1 MAIKRRK
8 RATTERLASSAQDQ
22 IAGKIAVITGA
33 SRGIGLEIAR
43 ALAARRCNLALA
55 ARSFHLL
62 SEAARELGKNRIK
75 VLQRPCDVRVE
86 SSVEEFFDAASNEFG
101 RVDFLINNAGIAHEL
116 ASIEKL
122 NPLVWS
128 DVIQTNLDG
137 LFYCTHYALPL
148 MKAGSTIVNNLSV
161 AAQGQFPGHAAYNAS
176 KWGGLG
182 FTNTLREELRE
193 RRIRVV
199 ALIPGP
205 TNTDI
210 WDQFWPDRP
219 RDRMMTA
226 ASVAQAVVACL
237 ELPPEAVVEE
247 IKLRPIGG
255 TL

>member
-1 MAIKRRK
+1 MATKRPK
-8 RATTERLASSAQDQ
+8 RTATQQRTLAAQDP
-22 IAGKIAVITGA
+22 ITGRVAVISGA

-43 ALAARRCNLALA
+43 ALGARGCNLALA
-55 ARSFHLL
+55 ARSFHSLGQAAKEL
-62 SEAARELGKNRIK
+62 SQHHVNI
-75 VLQRPCDVRVE
+75 LQRSCDVRVE
-86 SSVEEFFDAASNEFG
+86 SSVKEFFDAVSNEFG
-101 RVDFLINNAGIAHEL
+101 RGDFLINNAGIAHEL
-116 ASIEKL
+116 APIEKL
-122 NPLVWS
+122 DPQVWK

-148 MKAGSTIVNNLSV
+148 MKAGATIINNLSV
-161 AAQGQFPGHAAYNAS
+161 ASQGQFPGHAAYNTS

-205 TNTDI
+205 TNTEI
-210 WDQFWPDRP
+210 WEQFWPDRP

-226 ASVAQAVVACL
+226 ASIAQAVVACL
-237 ELPPEAVVEE
+237 ELPPDTVVEE

>member
-1 MAIKRRK
+1 MATKRPK
-8 RATTERLASSAQDQ
+8 RVATERRAPAAQEP
-22 IAGKIAVITGA
+22 IIGKVAVITGA

-43 ALAARRCNLALA
+43 ALGTRGCNLALA
-55 ARSFHLL
+55 ARSCYSLGQAAKEL
-62 SEAARELGKNRIK
+62 SQHRVKI
-75 VLQRPCDVRVE
+75 LQRSCDVRVE
-86 SSVEEFFDAASNEFG
+86 GSVKEFFDAVSNEFG

-116 ASIEKL
+116 APIEKL
-122 NPLVWS
+122 DPQVWK

-137 LFYCTHYALPL
+137 LFYCTHYTLPL
-148 MKAGSTIVNNLSV
+148 MKVGATIINNLSV
-161 AAQGQFPGHAAYNAS
+161 AAQGQFPGHAAYNTS

-205 TNTDI
+205 TNTEI
-210 WDQFWPDRP
+210 WEQFWPDRP
-219 RDRMMTA
+219 RDRMMTP

-237 ELPPEAVVEE
+237 ELPPDTVVEE